1 MLFDLQKFVQELR
14 ENEEKKEMLEKY
26 EKLFGTIE
34 WQIEDQVWY
43 KEYLTKFS
51 PIEYVLPTESKDDF
65 DWNILTQL
73 VAGSFSS
80 EVVLNYT
87 EDKTELPEMIISVE
101 NDGKSIAKMVSEL
114 RGFQILRLYEIYV
127 EEQMNFQIHFA
138 EDEKEKEEIQSQRDY
153 KFRKRWLILDNMG
166 RQKAEIVDT
175 KEKEEK
181 LTNLYDQ
188 L

>member
-1 MLFDLQKFVQELR
+1 
-14 ENEEKKEMLEKY
+14 
-26 EKLFGTIE
+26 
-34 WQIEDQVWY
+34 
-43 KEYLTKFS
+43 
-51 PIEYVLPTESKDDF
+51 
-65 DWNILTQL
+65 
-73 VAGSFSS
+73 
-80 EVVLNYT
+80 
-87 EDKTELPEMIISVE
+87 MIISVE

-153 KFRKRWLILDNMG
+153 KFRKRWMILDNMG
-166 RQKAEIVDT
+166 RQKAEIVDS

>member
-1 MLFDLQKFVQELR
+1 MLFNLQKFIQELR

-26 EKLFGTIE
+26 EKLFWPLE
-34 WQIEDQVWY
+34 WEIEDQIWY
-43 KEYLTKFS
+43 KEYLSRFV
-51 PIEYVLPTESKDDF
+51 PIQYVVPSESKDDF
-65 DWNILTQL
+65 DRNILTQL

-80 EVVLNYT
+80 EVVLNYS
-87 EDKTELPEMIISVE
+87 EDKTDLPEMIISVE

-114 RGFQILRLYEIYV
+114 RWFQILRLYEIYV

-138 EDEKEKEEIQSQRDY
+138 EDEKEKEEIQSQREY
-153 KFRKRWLILDNMG
+153 KFRKRWLILDNMN
-166 RQKAEIVDT
+166 RQKEEIVDS